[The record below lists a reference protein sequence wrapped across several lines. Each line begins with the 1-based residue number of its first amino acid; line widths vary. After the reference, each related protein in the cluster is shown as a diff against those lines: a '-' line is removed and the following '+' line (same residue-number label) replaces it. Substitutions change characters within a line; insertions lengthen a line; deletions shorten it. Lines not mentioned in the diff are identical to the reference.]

1 MNNYYSEELNPKSIY
16 RQDYVD
22 SLNKFVDDEL
32 ASRKAQRKLL
42 ITPSAYKDNQEF
54 YRAEFIKMLGF
65 PLNLKQQMPL
75 LLKKDFVAIDGNV
88 NIYRMQFEVIGGI
101 KFYGMYFEQT
111 VEPEKAPFLIG
122 QHGAEGTPELCASIY
137 MNSSNYNHMVRR
149 RQAAQ
154 KY

>member
-65 PLNLKQQMPL
+65 PLSCQCSWGELS
-75 LLKKDFVAIDGNV
+75 FSVSS
-88 NIYRMQFEVIGGI
+88 
-101 KFYGMYFEQT
+101 
-111 VEPEKAPFLIG
+111 FLFPPPS
-122 QHGAEGTPELCASIY
+122 AVS
-137 MNSSNYNHMVRR
+137 
-149 RQAAQ
+149 
-154 KY
+154 